1 MSIFR
6 NQRKSRKAAAQS
18 ARLSK
23 PVTEALSAFDGEDID
38 GLKRFIDAVE
48 QSSFSPDAMAQ
59 LKQSV
64 ADAASSLQPNQ
75 TKEVFI

>member
-23 PVTEALSAFDGEDID
+23 PVIEALCAFDGEDID